1 MTCAAIF
8 ERVARP
14 CAVRLRW
21 SGLLTL
27 ALAAGLVAPVVAQ
40 PLPSK
45 GPPPAQTQP
54 TPPPGAQTPSPAVPP
69 SATDALRAAGAAA
82 AAPKLPPVPSFW
94 DPRRRPERPDLS
106 RVNLIRF
113 MTEVD
118 YPPFDYAGPDGN
130 PVGLNVDLARLI
142 CDELKVPCTMQMRR
156 FDTLI
161 DALNEN
167 KGDAAIASMA
177 VTGQTRQSVDF
188 SDPYYRPLGRF
199 AARREAG
206 TVFPEPLD
214 GKKIAV
220 ISGTAHDEYARA
232 LFTQADIRRYPNA
245 EAAREALRKGE
256 VDLYFADGFAL
267 ASWLNGTD
275 SNNCCIFVGGPYVE
289 SRVFGEGV
297 GIAVKRGND
306 TLRQAFNW
314 ALFRLWEKGKFAE
327 LWLRYFPINPY

>member
-1 MTCAAIF
+1 MTFAAISDSTP
-8 ERVARP
+8 ARRIG
-14 CAVRLRW
+14 ALRPLW
-21 SGLLTL
+21 IGLLVGFCSATL
-27 ALAAGLVAPVVAQ
+27 VSAAAQ
-40 PLPSK
+40 NLPSK
-45 GPPPAQTQP
+45 LPPAPPPAAQPAPVLPP
-54 TPPPGAQTPSPAVPP
+54 TPALP
-69 SATDALRAAGAAA
+69 SAATRAAIA
-82 AAPKLPPVPSFW
+82 KPPVPSFW

-113 MTEVD
+113 VTEVD
-118 YPPFDYAGPDGN
+118 YPPFDFAGQDGN
-130 PVGLNVDLARLI
+130 PIGFNVDLARLI

-161 DALNEN
+161 DALNDN

-177 VTGQTRQSVDF
+177 VTAQTREKLDF
-188 SDPYYRPLGRF
+188 SDPYYRPIGRF
-199 AARREAG
+199 AARRDAG

-220 ISGTAHDEYARA
+220 VAGTAHDEYARA
-232 LFTQADIRRYPNA
+232 LFTQADIRRYPGM
-245 EAAREALRKGE
+245 EAARDALRRGE
-256 VDLYFADGFAL
+256 VDLLFGDGFAL

-275 SNNCCIFVGGPYVE
+275 SNNCCLFVGGPYTE
-289 SRVFGEGV
+289 SRVFGEGI

>member
-1 MTCAAIF
+1 MTFAAISDSTP
-8 ERVARP
+8 ARRI
-14 CAVRLRW
+14 AALRLLW
-21 SGLLTL
+21 IGLLAGFCFA
-27 ALAAGLVAPVVAQ
+27 ALVPAAAQ
-40 PLPSK
+40 NLPSK
-45 GPPPAQTQP
+45 LPPAPPPAAQPAPVLPP
-54 TPPPGAQTPSPAVPP
+54 TPALP
-69 SATDALRAAGAAA
+69 SAATRAAIA
-82 AAPKLPPVPSFW
+82 KPPVPSFW

-118 YPPFDYAGPDGN
+118 YPPFDYAGQDGN
-130 PVGLNVDLARLI
+130 PIGFNVDLARLI

-161 DALNEN
+161 DALNDN

-177 VTGQTRQSVDF
+177 VTAQTREKLDF
-188 SDPYYRPLGRF
+188 SDPYYRPIGRF
-199 AARREAG
+199 AARRDAG

-220 ISGTAHDEYARA
+220 VAGTAHDEYARA
-232 LFTQADIRRYPNA
+232 LFTQADIRRYPGM
-245 EAAREALRKGE
+245 EAARDALRRGE
-256 VDLYFADGFAL
+256 VDLLFGDGFAL

-275 SNNCCIFVGGPYVE
+275 SNNCCLFVGGPYTE